1 MKNSKKCI
9 SLILSLLMVFGVF
22 NIVPIS
28 TAAKE
33 INASATGATS
43 GTTGKCKWSLNGT
56 VLTISGN
63 GMMGDYSGV
72 GPWGRNIS
80 EVILTDGVTN
90 IGNYAFSYCKGL
102 TSITIPDSVI
112 SIGEDTFSGCTGLT
126 KVTIGN
132 SVASIGE
139 LAFEECSGLTSIS
152 VSPNNSV
159 YDSRDNCNAI
169 IKTKTNTLIRGC
181 QNTIIPDT
189 VVSIDYW
196 AFDYCTGLTSIT
208 IPDSVT
214 HIGEWAFQGCSGL
227 TSVSVSPDN
236 RVYDSRDNCNAKKE
250 TKTNTLIV
258 GCQKTRIPE
267 TVTSIGKGA
276 FFGCTGLTSIT
287 IPNSVTTISDF
298 AFTDCMG
305 LTSIT
310 IPDSVISIGTDAVGY
325 YYLYGDTRRSVDNCT
340 IYGYGGSTAE
350 RYANKNDIRFIK
362 AKGKCDNCQS
372 ILLED
377 RYRKGYPATCDKDG
391 LTDGYICQSC
401 GYQTQAIIPA
411 SGHTPV
417 TDKAVASDCTQTG
430 LTEGSHCSVCDEVL
444 VTQEIIPAKGHTLVT
459 DKAVPATCTE
469 TGLTEGSHC
478 SVCGEVF
485 VKQETVPKLGH
496 DYVKVEAVEA
506 DCTHDGATIG
516 VKCTRCEEWLFAQE
530 TVPALGHKEV
540 VDEGRPATT
549 TETGLTEG
557 SHCSVCGEIIKA
569 QEIIPIIDD
578 ERVIGDIDGD
588 GEITPMDVT
597 EVQHYLSTMTT
608 HVDEAALM
616 FADVDQNG
624 RLEIIDTT
632 WLQRYLA
639 GMEIPYKI
647 G

>member
-112 SIGEDTFSGCTGLT
+112 SIGEDTFSG
-126 KVTIGN
+126 
-132 SVASIGE
+132 
-139 LAFEECSGLTSIS
+139 F
-152 VSPNNSV
+152 

-236 RVYDSRDNCNAKKE
+236 RVYDSRDNCNAIIE

-411 SGHTPV
+411 SSEN
-417 TDKAVASDCTQTG
+417 ASV
-430 LTEGSHCSVCDEVL
+430 S
-444 VTQEIIPAKGHTLVT
+444 
-459 DKAVPATCTE
+459 
-469 TGLTEGSHC
+469 
-478 SVCGEVF
+478 F
-485 VKQETVPKLGH
+485 
-496 DYVKVEAVEA
+496 
-506 DCTHDGATIG
+506 
-516 VKCTRCEEWLFAQE
+516 
-530 TVPALGHKEV
+530 
-540 VDEGRPATT
+540 
-549 TETGLTEG
+549 
-557 SHCSVCGEIIKA
+557 
-569 QEIIPIIDD
+569 
-578 ERVIGDIDGD
+578 
-588 GEITPMDVT
+588 
-597 EVQHYLSTMTT
+597 
-608 HVDEAALM
+608 
-616 FADVDQNG
+616 
-624 RLEIIDTT
+624 
-632 WLQRYLA
+632 
-639 GMEIPYKI
+639 
-647 G
+647 